1 MRYSI
6 SNTAEYGDL
15 TRGPRII
22 TEQTKAEMKKILA
35 EITSGQFAK
44 EWVAEYQSGM
54 KNFNACTRRI
64 TAASWRSSAQAPRHD
79 EVDQRQGSV
88 MLRPVLGFC
97 PSDRPAV
104 MLHNLFVERALL

>member
-35 EITSGQFAK
+35 EVTCGDFAM
-44 EWVAEYQSGM
+44 EWVVEYRSGH
-54 KNFNACTRRI
+54 KNFDELYEKD
-64 TAASWRSSAQAPRHD
+64 HD
-79 EVDQRQGSV
+79 SQLETVGRKLRKMMKWIDSKEV
-88 MLRPVLGFC
+88 
-97 PSDRPAV
+97 
-104 MLHNLFVERALL
+104 